1 MGDEELDLSQVDVQ
15 DGDITGEKKKKG
27 LSEGLARILIWV
39 VGILVG
45 LIVTVTVSVVTYKI
59 MDRNSVSRNFPA
71 VSQEYETKP
80 EVYIYFGLINEIRTT
95 TNDPTRSSI
104 IVKVLLGYDSDKDNT
119 VGAELTS
126 KVAPLTD
133 MIRNYFS
140 KKTVGELKPDQEQ
153 ILKEELKSMVNGI
166 LSTGVIKDVVFEE
179 FQIIEG

>member
-1 MGDEELDLSQVDVQ
+1 MGDEEIDLGQMDIQ
-15 DGDITGEKKKKG
+15 GDDITGEKKKKG
-27 LSEGLARILIWV
+27 LSEGITRAIIWV

-71 VSQEYETKP
+71 VSEEYETKP
-80 EVYIYFGLINEIRTT
+80 EVYTYFSLISQIRTT
-95 TNDPTRSSI
+95 TNDPSRSNV
-104 IVKVLLGYDSDKDNT
+104 IVKVLLGYDSAEDNT

-140 KKTVGELKPDQEQ
+140 KKTVGDLKPDQEQ

-166 LSTGVIKDVVFEE
+166 LSSGVIKDVVFEE